1 MSETATPARVDLA
14 ASAPWLATAREAIAG
29 AHAADRLPHALLIQG
44 IPGVGKAALAE
55 WIARYALCDRATD
68 DACGTCPSCVYY
80 AAQNH
85 PDLIRV
91 GVEEDKKQIAVDS
104 VREMIGALTLKSFRG
119 RRKVAIVQ
127 PADALNVN
135 GANALLKTL
144 EEPSGSALLIL
155 VAVRPEKLP
164 ATIASRCQRVK
175 IAAPSDAV
183 ARQWLDAQQAGPDWT
198 VPLRL
203 SAGAPLAALALAD
216 VPQVAEEMAEL
227 PQILGRG
234 DADIPSLAE
243 RCQKHYPA
251 ERLRCLEFWV
261 SDRIRYGL
269 TSPAPAATGQPGP
282 SAEVRRRHIQGLYR
296 VLDEVRRT
304 RVLLSSNASV
314 ALLFEQLFVSIAREL
329 DALRAATRRA

>member
-1 MSETATPARVDLA
+1 MSDAPTPNALIEIA
-14 ASAPWLATAREAIAG
+14 AGAPWLRQAREAIAG

-44 IPGVGKAALAE
+44 IPGLGKQALAE
-55 WIARYALCDRATD
+55 WIARYALCDRAMEE
-68 DACGTCPSCVYY
+68 ACGTCPSCTLY
-80 AAQNH
+80 ASHNH

-91 GVEEDKKQIAVDS
+91 GIEEDKKQIAVDS
-104 VREMIGALTLKSFRG
+104 VREMIAALTLKSYRG
-119 RRKVAIVQ
+119 KRKVAIVH
-127 PADALNVN
+127 PADGLNVN

-175 IAAPSDAV
+175 IHAPDPAV
-183 ARQWLDAQQAGPDWT
+183 ARTWLEAQNADTDWT
-198 VPLRL
+198 MPLRL
-203 SAGAPLAALALAD
+203 TAGAPLAALALAD

-227 PQILGRG
+227 PQLLGRG
-234 DADIPSLAE
+234 DADIPALAE

-251 ERLRCLEFWV
+251 ERLRCLEYWV
-261 SDRIRYGL
+261 SERIRYGL
-269 TSPAPAATGQPGP
+269 TAEPMATGP
-282 SAEVRRRHIQGLYR
+282 SPEVRRRHIQGLYR
-296 VLDEVRRT
+296 LLDEVRRA
-304 RVLLSSNASV
+304 RLLLSSNAAV